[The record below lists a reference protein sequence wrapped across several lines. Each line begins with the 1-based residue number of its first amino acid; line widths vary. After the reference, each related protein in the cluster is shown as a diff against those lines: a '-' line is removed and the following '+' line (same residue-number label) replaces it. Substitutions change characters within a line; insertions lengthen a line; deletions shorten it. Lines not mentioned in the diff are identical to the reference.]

1 MPQLGGQAAM
11 ELYLLRHGIAEDQS
25 PTNQDAD
32 RALTNPGIARLRDV
46 LATAASA
53 GVAPSL
59 ILSSPYLRARQTAD
73 IAREILKVEQPIV
86 EITALTP
93 MAHPSEAW
101 DEIRALRR
109 EPSILLASHEPLM
122 GQLLGF
128 LLGTV
133 NLQVE
138 FKKGAIANVEVASFG
153 PAPRGVL
160 KWFLTAKLSRA

>member
-1 MPQLGGQAAM
+1 M

-32 RALTNPGIARLRDV
+32 RALTNAGIARLRDV
-46 LATAASA
+46 LTTASKA

-59 ILSSPYLRARQTAD
+59 ILSSPYVRARQTAEL
-73 IAREILKVEQPIV
+73 ACEILKVEQPIV
-86 EITALTP
+86 ETHALTP

-109 EPSILLASHEPLM
+109 EPSIMLASHEPLM

-128 LLGTV
+128 LLGAV
-133 NLQVE
+133 NLQVD
-138 FKKGAIANVEVASFG
+138 FKKGAIAHVELASFG
-153 PAPRGVL
+153 PAPRAVL
-160 KWFLTAKLSRA
+160 KWFLTAKLSRV